1 MISITG
7 PAIVSFLSVTDEAV
21 EFFLNVTEFAV
32 KKSYSNLQPLVS
44 ETKQNTEKR
53 EDL

>member
-32 KKSYSNLQPLVS
+32 KKSYSNLQPLV
-44 ETKQNTEKR
+44 
-53 EDL
+53 